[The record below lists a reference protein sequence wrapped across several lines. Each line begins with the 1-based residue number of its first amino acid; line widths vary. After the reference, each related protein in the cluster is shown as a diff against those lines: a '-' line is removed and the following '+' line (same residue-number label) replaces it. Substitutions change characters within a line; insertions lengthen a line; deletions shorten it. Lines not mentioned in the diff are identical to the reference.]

1 MTQAPAREVLFAAV
15 HPPGR
20 APSQRFRYEQYV
32 EFLAEHGF
40 RTTFAPVLKADDY
53 GVLYGTGGYLRK
65 GLIAGRGLARRLAEA
80 RRLPHFDIVFIQREA
95 LQLGTSW
102 FEALAARGRPRLVF
116 DFDDAIW
123 LQNVSN
129 ANRNL
134 AWLKRPS
141 KTSKLIS
148 MADLVIAGNAYLA
161 DYARPIN
168 PNVSI
173 VPTTIDT
180 DDYVRDTTVTE
191 APGVCIGWSGS
202 LTTIQ
207 HFSLILPVFRRLQER
222 YGERVRFKLIGD
234 GNYCDDALGIRGQ
247 AWNASTEVRD
257 LSEFDIGVM
266 PLPDDDWARG
276 KCGLK
281 GLQYMALEI
290 PTVMSPVGVNTEI
303 IDDGVNGF
311 LADGEDEWVD
321 KISRLIESESLRREL
336 GSASRKTVESRYSV
350 RSQRD
355 QYLNLLEGLVSGN
368 SS

>member
-1 MTQAPAREVLFAAV
+1 MTSQPVRDVLFAAV

-32 EFLAEHGF
+32 DFLGEHGF
-40 RTTFAPVLKADDY
+40 RTTFAPVLRTEDY
-53 GVLYGTGGYLRK
+53 GVVYGEGAYVRK
-65 GLIAGRGLARRLAEA
+65 GLIAGRGLVRRIVEA
-80 RRLPHFDIVFIQREA
+80 RRLPRFDIVFIQREA

-102 FEALAARGRPRLVF
+102 FEALAARGRPHVVF

-123 LQNVSN
+123 LQNVSM

-180 DDYVRDTTVTE
+180 DAYVRDATVE
-191 APGVCIGWSGS
+191 RSPGVCIGWSGS

-207 HFSLILPVFRRLQER
+207 HFSLILPVFRRLKER
-222 YGERVRFKLIGD
+222 YGGRVHFKLIGD
-234 GNYCDDALGIRGQ
+234 GNYRDEALGIHGQ
-247 AWNASTEVRD
+247 TWTAATEVRD
-257 LSEFDIGVM
+257 LSAFDIGVM

-303 IDDGVNGF
+303 IEDGSNGF
-311 LADGEDEWVD
+311 LADDEDEWVD
-321 KISRLIESESLRREL
+321 KLSRLIESESLRREL

-350 RSQRD
+350 RSQQDR
-355 QYLNLLEGLVSGN
+355 YLSLLSGLVANGSA
-368 SS
+368 